1 MIDEVL
7 KDLDQAIVKALD
19 ALKKDLAKLRTGR
32 ASPSMLDGIKVE
44 AYGTVQ
50 LLQHLATVTAPQPRL
65 LVVKP
70 YDRSIINN
78 IEKAIRTSDLG
89 LNPQND
95 GEFIK
100 IPIPPLTEERRK
112 ELVKTVKKIG
122 EEIKISIRH
131 ARREAIDTIETMVDE
146 GELPEDDGHR
156 AKKQIQQKVDKAME
170 KIDEIIEQKEKDIME
185 GK

>member
-1 MIDEVL
+1 MIEDVL
-7 KDLDQAIVKALD
+7 KELDQSINKALE
-19 ALKKDLAKLRTGR
+19 ALKNELAKLRTGR
-32 ASPSMLDGIKVE
+32 ASPAILDGVKVE
-44 AYGTVQ
+44 AYGTIQ
-50 LLQHLATVTAPQPRL
+50 LLQHLATITAPQPRL

-78 IEKAIRTSDLG
+78 IEKAIRASELG

-112 ELVKTVKKIG
+112 ELVKAVKKIG

-131 ARREAIDTIETMVDE
+131 ARREAIDMIESMVEE
-146 GELPEDDGHR
+146 GDLPEDDGHR
-156 AKKQIQQKVDKAME
+156 AKKQIQQKIDKAME
-170 KIDEIIEQKEKDIME
+170 KVEEIIEKKEKDIME
-185 GK
+185 G